1 MDALLRRLFSPR
13 DRSNSPFPSRRRRNR
28 AGASNAGRAPDAAAP
43 AMLLSSPDCPA
54 LFTNPKGIHETV
66 LAAADGRR
74 SLYFKPKRT
83 KKEIPTTA
91 VIAGEPWQLDRVCK
105 SY

>member
-1 MDALLRRLFSPR
+1 MDAPLRRLFSPR

-54 LFTNPKGIHETV
+54 VFTNPKGIHETV
-66 LAAADGRR
+66 LAAADGRPR
-74 SLYFKPKRT
+74 APMFQAQKDQE
-83 KKEIPTTA
+83 EIRPPRPRA
-91 VIAGEPWQLDRVCK
+91 VIADEPWQLD
-105 SY
+105 